1 MLKGCVPWPE
11 EFVKEYQQKGYW
23 EGRPLGDHF
32 DEWVETF
39 ADRTAIACNGEKVT
53 YRQMGERVTR
63 LAYHMARMGIKTY
76 DPVIFQ
82 MFNGLETIYLVY
94 ACFKLGAIPISSLGT
109 HRWAE
114 ISFFAETSQA
124 RVHAIPAGVVQG
136 FDYEE
141 FADELREKMP
151 SLKFVLTAGKPTRS
165 NMVSINELIE
175 KEVNLKKAKKELSRF
190 RPDPMEPAIFQL
202 SGGTTGVPK
211 MIPRTHNDYAYNT
224 KCCAVRYG
232 YNENTRFLAPL
243 PNMHNAP
250 LVCMIMPVH
259 CSGGLIVPV
268 APKPEDIIQEIAQN
282 KINFMP
288 VGAALVPAILGMPP
302 EVAKQFFGT
311 IDNLWAASLRPADL
325 GKIMEVLNADC
336 HQVFGMAEGLITG
349 TTKDDPISVKL
360 ETQGRGVSE
369 ADEIKIIDPETFRVL
384 PQGEIGEMI
393 CRGPYTLRGYY
404 KAAERNKEAF
414 TPDGYYRSGDLGRLD
429 EHGNFTWMG
438 RIKDCIDRGGE
449 KVNAEEVEMHVK
461 AYPKVQDVS
470 VVAMPDKRLGEN
482 ICAFVIPEPGQTF
495 TLEELRNF
503 ILNERRIAKFKVP
516 ERLEF
521 VDAFPV
527 THVGKLDK
535 KALRAK
541 IAETIE
547 AENKKERE
555 KNQK

>member
-1 MLKGCVPWPE
+1 
-11 EFVKEYQQKGYW
+11 
-23 EGRPLGDHF
+23 
-32 DEWVETF
+32 
-39 ADRTAIACNGEKVT
+39 
-53 YRQMGERVTR
+53 
-63 LAYHMARMGIKTY
+63 
-76 DPVIFQ
+76 
-82 MFNGLETIYLVY
+82 
-94 ACFKLGAIPISSLGT
+94 
-109 HRWAE
+109 
-114 ISFFAETSQA
+114 
-124 RVHAIPAGVVQG
+124 
-136 FDYEE
+136 
-141 FADELREKMP
+141 
-151 SLKFVLTAGKPTRS
+151 
-165 NMVSINELIE
+165 
-175 KEVNLKKAKKELSRF
+175 
-190 RPDPMEPAIFQL
+190 
-202 SGGTTGVPK
+202 
-211 MIPRTHNDYAYNT
+211 
-224 KCCAVRYG
+224 
-232 YNENTRFLAPL
+232 
-243 PNMHNAP
+243 
-250 LVCMIMPVH
+250 
-259 CSGGLIVPV
+259 
-268 APKPEDIIQEIAQN
+268 
-282 KINFMP
+282 
-288 VGAALVPAILGMPP
+288 
-302 EVAKQFFGT
+302 
-311 IDNLWAASLRPADL
+311 
-325 GKIMEVLNADC
+325 
-336 HQVFGMAEGLITG
+336 
-349 TTKDDPISVKL
+349 
-360 ETQGRGVSE
+360 
-369 ADEIKIIDPETFRVL
+369 
-384 PQGEIGEMI
+384 MI